1 MRSKGKQRKTE
12 SRYDQRRER
21 GVSEV
26 EDTERK
32 FKRGDKKDKQGESAE
47 TNELSTDHLEE
58 ESCEEDEKDVED
70 IEGSD
75 ESGKEDVS
83 FVERS
88 IQVLDGH
95 IKLGTVQ
102 WKGAQAKVA
111 SKGS

>member
-1 MRSKGKQRKTE
+1 M
-12 SRYDQRRER
+12 
-21 GVSEV
+21 
-26 EDTERK
+26 
-32 FKRGDKKDKQGESAE
+32 
-47 TNELSTDHLEE
+47 
-58 ESCEEDEKDVED
+58 ED

>member
-12 SRYDQRRER
+12 SRER

-26 EDTERK
+26 EDTERE
-32 FKRGDKKDKQGESAE
+32 FKWGRKKDKQGESAE
-47 TNELSTDHLEE
+47 TNELSTDDLEE
-58 ESCEEDEKDVED
+58 ESCKEDEEDVED
-70 IEGSD
+70 TEGSD